1 MLFKRARRRA
11 HYYYIK
17 LVVSIEPIN
26 VPRDKTSSY
35 VSSSS
40 IDIDRTIDVM
50 FLCSIVHLVLGI
62 EFNVFIIESTLF
74 KFNSDTVCVIVVIM
88 LYVLIML
95 LGFCCLLLEVI
106 LPLRYTQQHFYTH
119 QHV

>member
-1 MLFKRARRRA
+1 
-11 HYYYIK
+11 
-17 LVVSIEPIN
+17 
-26 VPRDKTSSY
+26 
-35 VSSSS
+35 
-40 IDIDRTIDVM
+40 
-50 FLCSIVHLVLGI
+50 
-62 EFNVFIIESTLF
+62 
-74 KFNSDTVCVIVVIM
+74 M